1 MQLEENKE
9 HLYVQDNQIHKM
21 NQKIKEVIGVN
32 LKINES
38 LNSDKNENENTSN
51 IYNI

>member
-9 HLYVQDNQIHKM
+9 HLYIQENHIDKM

-32 LKINES
+32 LKINDS
-38 LNSDKNENENTSN
+38 INSEKNENENLSKVK
-51 IYNI
+51 